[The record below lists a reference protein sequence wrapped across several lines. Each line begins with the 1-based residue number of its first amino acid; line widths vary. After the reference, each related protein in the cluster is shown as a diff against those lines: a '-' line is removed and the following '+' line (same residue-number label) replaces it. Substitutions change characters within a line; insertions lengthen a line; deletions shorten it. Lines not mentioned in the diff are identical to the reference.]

1 MFYTIVGVTFS
12 MSVNKYRVIAL
23 ASLPLFGVF
32 ELPLGVR
39 RALTPLPVRSKRR
52 YDEVRLFVVYAKII
66 R

>member
-1 MFYTIVGVTFS
+1 